1 MAMRSEY
8 DGYGIYGR
16 VLCLIVTKTAVKGVV
31 ETGGREVMEEWIA
44 STQNPAGEAT

>member
-16 VLCLIVTKTAVKGVV
+16 VLCLIVTKTAVKDAGGG
-31 ETGGREVMEEWIA
+31 GGREVMEEWIA
-44 STQNPAGEAT
+44 STQNPAGKGS

>member
-16 VLCLIVTKTAVKGVV
+16 VLCLIVTKTAVTDAGD
-31 ETGGREVMEEWIA
+31 GGREVMEEWIA